1 MTGRKGG
8 KVLTQC
14 HWNDSGNTAFLWPH
28 PAFLASLLCPCA
40 LVVLVELL
48 QLQGS
53 LRTGIQ
59 ILSLPCTWFS
69 TFPHVSTLQQL
80 HCFSSP
86 FYFHNIFEGDLW
98 NAESLT
104 DFSLAPKCSL
114 VTYIR
119 THWKENRFKH
129 LTNSIP
135 FSISQLLHC
144 KSLFNHFL
152 KVKRKLMFKVKN
164 KTTHKYSLI
173 NFMWVSVPPLLTMFQ
188 LWLVVI

>member
-1 MTGRKGG
+1 MA
-8 KVLTQC
+8 VVTQPLY
-14 HWNDSGNTAFLWPH
+14 DPILP
-28 PAFLASLLCPCA
+28 LLCPCA
-40 LVVLVELL
+40 LVVLVQLL
-48 QLQGS
+48 K

-59 ILSLPCTWFS
+59 ILSILCTQFS
-69 TFPHVSTLQQL
+69 IFPHVNILQQL
-80 HCFSSP
+80 HCFSSS

-104 DFSLAPKCSL
+104 DSSLAPKCSL
-114 VTYIR
+114 VTYIW

-135 FSISQLLHC
+135 LSISQLLRC

-164 KTTHKYSLI
+164 KTAYKYSLI
-173 NFMWVSVPPLLTMFQ
+173 NFMWALVPPLLTM
-188 LWLVVI
+188 LWLVII